1 MSGKICIPNKTK
13 HLNLNAFNLIIG
25 TNESKTLIKDI
36 TKKQ

>member
-13 HLNLNAFNLIIG
+13 HLNLNAFNLITR